1 MTYFP
6 AAQSVQAVT
15 LDEVEYLPAA
25 HMVHLIAPVLL
36 PLSVTEPALQL
47 LQFTPASHGQ
57 YIPAM
62 QGMHSWPRLS
72 WNFPGGQFV
81 HLSALRALYF
91 PATHTVQPHAP
102 LLSIDAFRSD
112 NQYSA
117 ACQCSVDAGPL
128 RTLYNHSLLEH

>member
-1 MTYFP
+1 MLAPVLGPVFVTEPAAHTTQSLASSAPVVLTYFP

-25 HMVHLIAPVLL
+25 HMAHLIAPVLL

-57 YIPAM
+57 YIPAV

-91 PATHTVQPHAP
+91 PATHTVQPRFP
-102 LLSIDAFRSD
+102 SFD
-112 NQYSA
+112 
-117 ACQCSVDAGPL
+117 
-128 RTLYNHSLLEH
+128 